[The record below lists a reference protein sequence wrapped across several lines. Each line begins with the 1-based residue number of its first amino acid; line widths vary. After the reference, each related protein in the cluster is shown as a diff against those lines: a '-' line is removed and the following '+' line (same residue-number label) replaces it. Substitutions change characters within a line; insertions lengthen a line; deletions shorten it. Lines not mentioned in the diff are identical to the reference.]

1 MMMLPQIGG
10 RMTRF
15 GRTEASPIG
24 LEVEYAAGIWRGH
37 ENDFGKEANRC
48 LCSGRCHLS
57 ADH

>member
-1 MMMLPQIGG
+1 
-10 RMTRF
+10 MTRF